1 MCSIQHKASDR
12 TCNIQQLYA
21 TCNIQHPFLTANA
34 AYNALLALGVKQRN
48 TALIGGVYKEMEAHD
63 VPTSAETYQYM
74 ISAACADDDST
85 CAMIFFHEMRSKGFK
100 PTTATVNE
108 LIIVNAER

>member
-1 MCSIQHKASDR
+1 M
-12 TCNIQQLYA
+12 
-21 TCNIQHPFLTANA
+21 TANA